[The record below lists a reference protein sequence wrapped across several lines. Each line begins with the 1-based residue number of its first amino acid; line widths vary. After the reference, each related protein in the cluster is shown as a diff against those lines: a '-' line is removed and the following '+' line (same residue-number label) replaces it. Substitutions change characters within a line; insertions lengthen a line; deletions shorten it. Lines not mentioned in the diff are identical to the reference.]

1 MNRYNHR
8 SVLLSAVVSL
18 VLVLLSSIICFAN
31 EVTIFT
37 ARKSAVTAHHGKEMS
52 QEAITRTD
60 LAYAKIIKD
69 NRWKAVIKS
78 SSTNQYN
85 SHGYAWQVYGG
96 GAAVNIDDK
105 DVATFWT
112 DGSYREIKR
121 HESVRGD
128 IIVMT
133 DPLQPEQLHSAI
145 VINARWCMSKW
156 GNGPLVLH
164 KLNEHP
170 YGQTYRYFR
179 QVKVAAPSGLN
190 IVSSRRRQ

>member
-1 MNRYNHR
+1 MHNCNRR
-8 SVLLSAVVSL
+8 IVLLSATVSL
-18 VLVLLSSIICFAN
+18 VLILSGSIFCFADD
-31 EVTIFT
+31 VTIYTPRKT
-37 ARKSAVTAHHGKEMS
+37 AINAHRASEMS
-52 QEAITRTD
+52 QESITRTD
-60 LAYAKIIKD
+60 LAYTKIIKD

-105 DVATFWT
+105 DISKFWT
-112 DGSYREIKR
+112 DGSYQEIRR

-133 DPLQPEQLHSAI
+133 DPLNPDQLHSAI

-156 GNGPLVLH
+156 GDGPLVLH

-170 YGQTYRYFR
+170 FGQTYRYFR
-179 QVKVAAPSGLN
+179 QAKLAAPSGLT
-190 IVSSRRRQ
+190 IVSGD